1 MHDLTTARPAI
12 DKLRLR
18 RTIIDHPGKTIDL
31 EYTRGYVDQDGQFI
45 ECGTSHVH
53 ICNRPEE
60 RDENDKVTVPEKR
73 EFDDAIKVF
82 ATAKTPDEF
91 AIDRLRVKDIIK
103 KEEIG
108 K

>member
-1 MHDLTTARPAI
+1 MLDLSNVKPAI

-31 EYTRGYVDQDGQFI
+31 EYTRGYIEDGAFV

-53 ICNRPEE
+53 ICNRPAET
-60 RDENDKVTVPEKR
+60 DENDKVTVPEKR
-73 EFDDAIKVF
+73 EFDDAIKIF
-82 ATAKTPDEF
+82 AKAKTPDEF

-103 KEEIG
+103 KEEIT